1 MEDKYIEFLLENTGI
16 KNKEDILS
24 KYQEESKFRTYC
36 EDDKIIGFVGANI
49 RDLNYKAREYKSTF
63 IADSIVI
70 KDRRREGIYTN
81 LYREFEN
88 QVKNELMYAL
98 PLQYELINLVDKQ
111 DYKIVG
117 EVNAYAKILDPSNVT
132 SNGIFTFIAKI
143 INSISNLR
151 TKKIA
156 YSGFDVKDD
165 LDLSQVDELFDKV
178 KADFGFM
185 AKRSGEWISNRI
197 NKRPNYK
204 FISTHK
210 DGIEGYI
217 IYKEIDKADLKYYM
231 VMDILYTN
239 EEALESMY
247 DHFIKKA
254 KDEKVN
260 LIGIWKNPKTSKL
273 IKNKSFQNAKSSFP
287 LVVKS
292 DLSEVLNINEW
303 YLQPIEGET
312 Y

>member
-1 MEDKYIEFLLENTGI
+1 MEDKYIDFLLENTGI

-24 KYQEESKFRTYC
+24 KYQEASKFKTYN
-36 EDDKIIGFVGANI
+36 EEEKIVGFVGANI
-49 RDLNYKAREYKSTF
+49 RDLNYKSHEYKSTF
-63 IADSIVI
+63 ITDSIVV
-70 KDRRREGIYTN
+70 KDRRREGIYTK
-81 LYREFEN
+81 LYREFED
-88 QVKNELMYAL
+88 QVKNDLMYAL

-117 EVNAYAKILDPSNVT
+117 EVNAYAKILDPSHVT
-132 SNGIFTFIAKI
+132 SGIFTFVAKI
-143 INSISNLR
+143 INSISKLK
-151 TKKIA
+151 TKKIS
-156 YSGFDVKDD
+156 YSGFTVKEE
-165 LDLSQVDELFDKV
+165 LDLNQIDELFDKV
-178 KADFGFM
+178 KGDYGFM
-185 AKRSGEWISNRI
+185 TKRSGGWVSNRI
-197 NKRPNYK
+197 NNRPNYK
-204 FISTHK
+204 FISTYK
-210 DGIEGYI
+210 NGIEGYI

-231 VMDILYTN
+231 VMDILYTS

-254 KDEKVN
+254 KDKKVN

-292 DLSEVLNINEW
+292 DISEASNIENW